1 MKKLVIT
8 LCLALSTQASF
19 AQMEEMGEVFHTGE
33 ATEKASEKMA
43 QDMMTAMIAAAASAK
58 DGKEM
63 SEEQMAEM
71 MFEGMKKHSAEL
83 KTAMQTDCAVDNDA
97 KDCGCFYE
105 KVDMNKFF
113 DGLKEAAL
121 KAKTEEDV
129 EKSMKPLIED
139 VKAKKAQCNLK

>member
-19 AQMEEMGEVFHTGE
+19 AQMEELGKVFHSGE
-33 ATEKASEKMA
+33 ATEKAYEKIAPDMA
-43 QDMMTAMIAAAASAK
+43 AMIAAAVSAK
-58 DGKEM
+58 DGKKM
-63 SEEQMAEM
+63 SEEQMTEM

-113 DGLKEAAL
+113 DGLKEATL
-121 KAKTEEDV
+121 KAKSEEDV
-129 EKSMKPLIED
+129 EKSIKPLIED
-139 VKAKKAQCNLK
+139 VKSKKTQCNLK